1 VEEKN
6 LRQDSAQED
15 EILAVAILALTAV
28 LLLPPA
34 R

>member
-15 EILAVAILALTAV
+15 EILAVVILALTAV

>member
-6 LRQDSAQED
+6 LRQDSAQEG
-15 EILAVAILALTAV
+15 EILAVVILALTAV